1 MLNLDSYREK
11 ITAKFLD
18 GTCTHHGLPAG
29 GILFTFCILTVS
41 SAIFFVVFMLTSSR
55 RVCNQQLDPQAAAM
69 GPVCLAG
76 FAQVLQHVFG
86 THDGIVLVSKL
97 RRCET
102 AFKATAF
109 TPVSPRSTGHWAW
122 ASPGQALGWAGAGP
136 VRECT
141 MYWPCKSCTRQLQD
155 NYKTTTR
162 QPTRQLQDNSLLL
175 GKRDLGH

>member
-1 MLNLDSYREK
+1 MYNLDSSWEK

-18 GTCTHHGLPAG
+18 GTCTHHGFPAG
-29 GILFTFCILTVS
+29 GILLTFCIQTVS

-109 TPVSPRSTGHWAW
+109 TRVSLRSTGHWAW
-122 ASPGQALGWAGAGP
+122 ASPGQAWAWAGQGLGRSGSAKCIG
-136 VRECT
+136 RE
-141 MYWPCKSCTRQLQD
+141 P
-155 NYKTTTR
+155 
-162 QPTRQLQDNSLLL
+162 
-175 GKRDLGH
+175 

>member
-1 MLNLDSYREK
+1 MLNLDSYWEK

-29 GILFTFCILTVS
+29 GILFTFCIQTVS
-41 SAIFFVVFMLTSSR
+41 PAIFFVVFTLTSSR
-55 RVCNQQLDPQAAAM
+55 RICNQQLDPQAAAI
-69 GPVCLAG
+69 GPVCFAG

-86 THDGIVLVSKL
+86 TRDSIVLVSKL

-122 ASPGQALGWAGAGP
+122 ASPGQAWAGQGLGRSGSANCIG
-136 VRECT
+136 RE
-141 MYWPCKSCTRQLQD
+141 P
-155 NYKTTTR
+155 
-162 QPTRQLQDNSLLL
+162 
-175 GKRDLGH
+175 